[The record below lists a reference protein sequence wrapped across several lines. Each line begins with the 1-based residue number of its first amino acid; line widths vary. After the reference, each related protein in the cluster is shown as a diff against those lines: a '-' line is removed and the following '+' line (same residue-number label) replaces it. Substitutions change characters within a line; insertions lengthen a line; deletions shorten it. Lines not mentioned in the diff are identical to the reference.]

1 MNSQVIQF
9 FSQIDTYIRPYL
21 EYKVKH
27 FRGGQIANYF
37 TQWEVLTSDQTI
49 LQTVVGDTIEFIEEP
64 PETSVIPK
72 NSIAKEHAEQV
83 NTELNNLLDKKV
95 IVPCDHEPGEFIS
108 PIFSVPKKDNKIR
121 LILNLKNLNQY
132 VQYHHFK
139 MDSIH
144 TALEL
149 VTQDCWMA
157 SVDLKEF
164 C

>member
-1 MNSQVIQF
+1 M
-9 FSQIDTYIRPYL
+9 
-21 EYKVKH
+21 
-27 FRGGQIANYF
+27 
-37 TQWEVLTSDQTI
+37 
-49 LQTVVGDTIEFIEEP
+49 QTVVGDTIEFIEQP
-64 PETSVIPK
+64 PENSFISK

-83 NTELNNLLDKKV
+83 NAELNSLLDKHV

-108 PIFSVPKKDNKIR
+108 PIFSVPKKDNRIR

-144 TALEL
+144 TALQL

-157 SVDLKEF
+157 SIDLEDAYYT
-164 C
+164 